1 MIRKV
6 ITDNYENV
14 HFSDKYDSEAVG
26 VMVRELDVRASHFAK
41 LPIVPDVR
49 HFLTGELVASSV
61 FSTALIGR
69 PELDEQDVRFFLK
82 NSPNSL
88 DEKQIRFVNNI
99 KRAFEYIDRNYKTF
113 EMTTEELRKLHM
125 MFTLDTENAMP
136 GVFRDSKRHE
146 ENRDYTPPSAS
157 LQQLTEDLCKWFVS
171 EDMQK
176 QHPAVRAFLAHYHI
190 GMLQPFSNGNGRTA
204 RAAEAML
211 LKQSGH
217 KYLHHALSQ
226 YYRRNRKDYIKAFI
240 QNEKT
245 GGFDMTPFLV
255 FCLDGATRAYRL
267 LTDMAVSGL
276 RAIGLRD
283 YIRTLRA
290 QKKITERQKE
300 LLEILFVYEKPFTF
314 AELLTNPV
322 FSGLYKGYTENT
334 ARNDIKR
341 MKELN
346 IVTSSDGKE
355 FTFNRFVLG

>member
-14 HFSDKYDSEAVG
+14 HFSDKYDSATVAVL
-26 VMVRELDVRASHFAK
+26 VRELDVRASHFTK
-41 LPIVPDVR
+41 LPIVSDVR
-49 HFLTGELVASSV
+49 EFLTGELVTASV

-69 PELDEQDVRFFLK
+69 PELEEYDVRAFIK
-82 NSPNSL
+82 NEPNRL

-99 KRAFEYIDRNYKTF
+99 KRAFEYVDRNHKTF
-113 EMTTEELRKLHM
+113 EMNTEELRKLHM
-125 MFTLDTENAMP
+125 MFTLDTENALP
-136 GVFRDSKRHE
+136 GVFRDRKRQE
-146 ENRDYTPPSAS
+146 GNRDYTPPAAS
-157 LQQLTEDLCKWFVS
+157 LNQLTEDFCVWFAS
-171 EDMQK
+171 EDMKK
-176 QHPAVRAFLAHYHI
+176 QHPAIRAFLAHYHI
-190 GMLQPFSNGNGRTA
+190 GMLQPFTSGNGRTA
-204 RAAEAML
+204 RAVEAML

-217 KYLHHALSQ
+217 RYLHHALSQ

-255 FCLDGATRAYRL
+255 FCLDGAARAYRL

-276 RAIGLRD
+276 RAIGLKD
-283 YIRTLRA
+283 HIRALRA
-290 QKKITERQKE
+290 QKKITDRQKE
-300 LLEILFVYEKPFTF
+300 LLDILFVYEKPFTF
-314 AELLTNPV
+314 ADLLTNPM

-341 MKELN
+341 LKELN
-346 IVTSSDGKE
+346 IINSADGRE